1 MVGVAGQPR
10 IPTELFAL
18 DQILNEDNEKK
29 PEVLKEQLEWFSQ
42 VERLISLHDRLTN
55 WISILLENQI
65 HERRLDPNSIPPVDK
80 VVDQIVR
87 ELAPSSSRR
96 KNEDPDLMS
105 DLRRGNLFLTKV
117 VNNLDKEDGRGYTI

>member
-1 MVGVAGQPR
+1 M
-10 IPTELFAL
+10 
-18 DQILNEDNEKK
+18 
-29 PEVLKEQLEWFSQ
+29 
-42 VERLISLHDRLTN
+42 
-55 WISILLENQI
+55 
-65 HERRLDPNSIPPVDK
+65 DK

-117 VNNLDKEDGRGYTI
+117 VNNLDKEDGRGYTISVENLISRMLDDVGKK

>member
-1 MVGVAGQPR
+1 M
-10 IPTELFAL
+10 
-18 DQILNEDNEKK
+18 
-29 PEVLKEQLEWFSQ
+29 
-42 VERLISLHDRLTN
+42 
-55 WISILLENQI
+55 
-65 HERRLDPNSIPPVDK
+65 DK